1 MKSFIGSVAGGMR
14 VGRLSIG
21 LVGCGG
27 MGRRHVHAYRALAE
41 LGAQS
46 FELAALCDP
55 RVAAA
60 EETVEIVENLLGTRP
75 VVFSDHEELIA
86 SGLVEAL
93 DVVTDPSV
101 HHLVAV
107 PALAAGL
114 HVICEKP
121 LGITVRACRT
131 ILDAASRSGAVLAT
145 AENYRRDGP
154 NRLARA
160 VLEHGLLGEVHLM
173 IEANVGGDAAVVIS
187 PWRHRRESGS
197 IALDM
202 GVHYTDIFSYY
213 HGELERV
220 FGSAFVAEP
229 LRALPPGAPPVTGLE
244 EVSPG
249 VIRATGEDSLVALYE
264 TAAGVLIQ
272 LCYVPSGPGRRW
284 VQRSVHGR
292 RGSMTVPP
300 DRSGG
305 AVVVQ
310 LGDLELS
317 GAQLR
322 KRLGGFELE
331 GVAASLFGPDGTE
344 YDLPFAE
351 VDAAT
356 IAIELDDF
364 AGAVFGRRPPEV
376 DGLAGLLAVAG
387 VWAVAESRARGGAVR
402 IREVADG
409 TVSVAQQSVDAAL
422 GLLDDKIG
430 AQP

>member
-1 MKSFIGSVAGGMR
+1 
-14 VGRLSIG
+14 
-21 LVGCGG
+21 

-41 LGAQS
+41 VSAES
-46 FELAALCDP
+46 FALAAVCDP
-55 RVAAA
+55 RASAA
-60 EETVEIVENLLGTRP
+60 EETASIVEDLLGIRP
-75 VVFSDHEELIA
+75 AVFSDHQELIA
-86 SGLVEAL
+86 SGVVDAL

-101 HHLVAV
+101 HHLVVV
-107 PALAAGL
+107 PALEAGL

-121 LGITVRACRT
+121 LGITVKACRK
-131 ILDAASRSGAVLAT
+131 IVDAASRSGAVLAV

-160 VLEHGLLGEVHLM
+160 VLEAGMLGEVHLM
-173 IEANVGGDAAVVIS
+173 VEANVGGDDSVVIS

-213 HGELERV
+213 HGELDQV

-229 LRALPPGAPPVTGLE
+229 LRSLPAGALPVPGIE
-244 EVSPG
+244 MVSPG
-249 VIRATGEDSLVALYE
+249 VMRATGEDSLVALYE
-264 TAAGVLIQ
+264 TESGVLIQ
-272 LCYVPSGPGRRW
+272 LCYVPSGPGWRW

-310 LGDLELS
+310 LGDLALS
-317 GAQLR
+317 GARLR
-322 KRLGGFELE
+322 KELGGFELQ
-331 GVAASLFGPDGTE
+331 GVAASFFGSEGTE

-356 IAIELDDF
+356 IGIELDDF
-364 AGAVFGRRPPEV
+364 AGAIFGRRPPEV
-376 DGLAGLLAVAG
+376 DGLGGLRAVAG
-387 VWAVAESRARGGAVR
+387 VWAVAESRERGGAVR
-402 IREVADG
+402 IGEVAEG
-409 TVSVAQQSVDAAL
+409 RISAAQEPVDVAL
-422 GLLDDKIG
+422 GLTGDERG
-430 AQP
+430 ARP

>member
-1 MKSFIGSVAGGMR
+1 
-14 VGRLSIG
+14 
-21 LVGCGG
+21 
-27 MGRRHVHAYRALAE
+27 MGRRHVHAYQALTE
-41 LGAQS
+41 LGAGS
-46 FELAALCDP
+46 FDLTAVCDP
-55 RVAAA
+55 RLGVA
-60 EETVEIVENLLGTRP
+60 EETAEIVERLLGKRP
-75 VVFSDHEELIA
+75 AVFSDYEQLIA

-107 PALAAGL
+107 PALAGGL

-121 LGITVRACRT
+121 LGVTVRACRT
-131 ILDAASRSGAVLAT
+131 ILDAARRSGAVLAT
-145 AENYRRDGP
+145 AENYRRDSP

-160 VLEHGLLGEVHLM
+160 VLEQGILGEVHLM
-173 IEANVGGDAAVVIS
+173 IETNIGGDDAVVIS

-213 HGELERV
+213 HGALERV

-229 LRALPPGAPPVTGLE
+229 LRVLPPGAAQVAGLE
-244 EVSPG
+244 EASPG

-264 TAAGVLIQ
+264 TVSGVLIQ
-272 LCYVPSGPGRRW
+272 LCYLPSGPGRRW

-310 LGDLELS
+310 LGDLTLS
-317 GAQLR
+317 GTELR
-322 KRLGGFELE
+322 KQLGGFELE
-331 GVAASLFGPDGTE
+331 GVAAAFFGSEGTE
-344 YDLPFAE
+344 YDLPFGE

-356 IAIELDDF
+356 IGIELDDF
-364 AGAVFGRRPPEV
+364 SGAVLGRRPPEV
-376 DGLAGLLAVAG
+376 DGLAGLRAVAG

-402 IREVADG
+402 IDEVADG
-409 TVSVAQQSVDAAL
+409 RLSVAQQPVDAAL
-422 GLLDDKIG
+422 GLLAG
-430 AQP
+430 AAASRP

>member
-1 MKSFIGSVAGGMR
+1 MKSFIGGSAGGTQ
-14 VGRLSIG
+14 VDRLSIG
-21 LVGCGG
+21 LVGCGA
-27 MGRRHVHAYRALAE
+27 MGRRHLHAYGALEAKRA
-41 LGAQS
+41 GR
-46 FELAALCDP
+46 FEVAAVCDP
-55 RVAAA
+55 RASAA
-60 EETVEIVENLLGTRP
+60 EEAAEASEALLGARP
-75 VVFSDHEELIA
+75 AVFSDHNELIA

-107 PALAAGL
+107 PALRAGV

-121 LGITVRACRT
+121 LGITVKACRA
-131 ILDAASRSGAVLAT
+131 ILEAAALSGAVLAT

-160 VLEHGLLGEVHLM
+160 VLEAGMLGEVHLM
-173 IEANVGGDAAVVIS
+173 IEANVGGDDNVVIS

-213 HGELERV
+213 HGELGQV
-220 FGSAFVAEP
+220 FGSAFIAEP
-229 LRALPPGAPPVTGLE
+229 LRTIPTGQAPLAGLE

-249 VIRATGEDSLVALYE
+249 LIRATGEDSLVALYE
-264 TAAGVLIQ
+264 TVSGVLIQ

-305 AVVVQ
+305 PVQVQ
-310 LGDLELS
+310 LGDLTLS
-317 GAQLR
+317 GAELR
-322 KRLGGFELE
+322 TRLGGFELE
-331 GVAASLFGPDGTE
+331 GLAASFFGAQGTE
-344 YDLPFAE
+344 YDMAFAE
-351 VDAAT
+351 ADAAT

-364 AGAVFGRRPPEV
+364 ADAVLAHRPPEV
-376 DGLAGLLAVAG
+376 DGLGGLRAVAG
-387 VWAVAESRARGGAVR
+387 VWAIAESRARGSAVR

-409 TVSVAQQSVDAAL
+409 TVWLAQKPVDEAL
-422 GLLDDKIG
+422 GL
-430 AQP
+430 

>member
-1 MKSFIGSVAGGMR
+1 MKSFSDLAVGGEQVGSI
-14 VGRLSIG
+14 SIG

-27 MGRRHVHAYRALAE
+27 MGRRHVNAYRALAGI
-41 LGAQS
+41 GAGR
-46 FELAALCDP
+46 FELAAVCDP

-60 EETVEIVENLLGTRP
+60 EETAQVVAGLLGKRP
-75 VVFSDHEELIA
+75 AVFSDHRQLIA
-86 SGLVEAL
+86 SGLVQAL
-93 DVVTDPSV
+93 DVVTDPAV

-107 PALAAGL
+107 PGLLAGL

-121 LGITVRACRT
+121 LGITVRACRA
-131 ILDAASRSGAVLAT
+131 IVDAAASTGVVLAV

-160 VLEHGLLGEVHLM
+160 VLDQGLLGEVHLM
-173 IEANVGGDAAVVIS
+173 IEANVGGDDSVIIS

-213 HGELERV
+213 FGELETV

-229 LRALPPGAPPVTGLE
+229 LRQMAAGSVPVRGIEQVT
-244 EVSPG
+244 PG

-264 TAAGVLIQ
+264 TTSRVLIQ
-272 LCYVPSGPGRRW
+272 LCYLPSGPGRQW

-292 RGSMTVPP
+292 RGSMSVPP
-300 DRSGG
+300 DRSGR
-305 AVVVQ
+305 ALVVQ
-310 LGDLELS
+310 IGDVALS
-317 GAQLR
+317 GAALR

-331 GVAASLFGPDGTE
+331 GAAAFFFGPTGTE

-364 AGAVFGRRPPEV
+364 AGAVMDRRPPEV
-376 DGLAGLLAVAG
+376 DGLAGLRAVAG
-387 VWAVAESRARGGAVR
+387 VWAVAESRARGGAIR
-402 IREVADG
+402 IDEVADG
-409 TVSVAQQSVDAAL
+409 TISQSQQPVDEAL
-422 GLLDDKIG
+422 GLVGDETG
-430 AQP
+430 ALS